1 MITLHCL
8 PLVKNHD
15 MDVLFPPLLQMS
27 MMIIY
32 CQPSNDGN
40 SSISRITFPA
50 EVEDM
55 GSSLSCRASNP
66 NVPASALEDSWAL
79 NIYCEL
85 NYFSN
90 KCTFPTFCLCMP
102 GSNEY
107 SNVPF
112 YIQPLNLCSL
122 EFMEN
127 TLLKTNSHKSN

>member
-1 MITLHCL
+1 MAGQSVL
-8 PLVKNHD
+8 
-15 MDVLFPPLLQMS
+15 MDVMFPLLSMS
-27 MMIIY
+27 MMIIC

-85 NYFSN
+85 NCFSN
-90 KCTFPTFCLCMP
+90 KCTPPNFCLCMS
-102 GSNEY
+102 GRNQY

-112 YIQPLNLCSL
+112 YIQPLNLCIL
-122 EFMEN
+122 EFMARLYWKLIAIRVSK
-127 TLLKTNSHKSN
+127 TLKR

>member
-1 MITLHCL
+1 M
-8 PLVKNHD
+8 
-15 MDVLFPPLLQMS
+15 LL
-27 MMIIY
+27 IC

-85 NYFSN
+85 NFR
-90 KCTFPTFCLCMP
+90 
-102 GSNEY
+102 
-107 SNVPF
+107 
-112 YIQPLNLCSL
+112 II
-122 EFMEN
+122 
-127 TLLKTNSHKSN
+127 TLLFWRNLNVYLKIIYLIVDFWFCT